1 VERTGRGEEPETGGA
16 ARRTPAHAS
25 PRAASTVPH
34 DPRARDVGSELTRS
48 FLATVV
54 LVGVVLAS
62 TVVVYAVLLL
72 RVQPRMDALSH
83 ARDHLQAIEEGL
95 LVQDAAVTAYL
106 SSGDVVLLSRVS
118 AGAEEVEGARTEIA
132 VALAE
137 ESSLADDHE
146 ALEAAEQEWR
156 TTWVLPTVASA
167 PTAPSPSAVTAG
179 RVLFDRYQAAQD
191 ALVERIDDRLADL
204 SAEEDRMLWWGAGT
218 ALVACV
224 ALLATVRAQRRLGA
238 ESRAAHVSLER
249 ERFLSDAQADMLA
262 SKTAQLAA
270 ILAMN
275 AEVSGALEVRYVTDS
290 VRTAARTISGFDE
303 VEVVLWLDQLDLSR
317 PRPRVSEDDLVN
329 LVLGTRRSAFRAAT
343 PSGTRLARSLPGPV
357 VEVALPM
364 KVRAVVVGVLVF
376 RHPEP
381 IVLAADLLEVL
392 EAIASQAAAAV
403 DAAVLHESLEHAAG
417 VDALTGLLN
426 RRRLEDD
433 MQAATTDLASSTA
446 VLMVD
451 LDHFKVIND
460 SRGHQ
465 RGDDVLRHVA
475 GLLADNLRDGDSAY
489 RYGGEEFLVLMPN
502 TEVDDAVKVVTR
514 LAAAVRA
521 TFPNLVEGRPLTVS
535 AGISLLGE
543 RPLAVAIG
551 EADDALYR
559 AKQEGRDRIVLAA

>member
-1 VERTGRGEEPETGGA
+1 MQPRRSAPAGRKGA
-16 ARRTPAHAS
+16 PLRTPA
-25 PRAASTVPH
+25 PRAAPPEPPAPVGS
-34 DPRARDVGSELTRS
+34 ARDLGSELSRS

-72 RVQPRMDALSH
+72 RVEPRMDALTE
-83 ARDHLQAIEEGL
+83 ARDNLAASQAEL
-95 LVQDAAVTAYL
+95 LTQDAAVSGYL
-106 SSGDVVLLSRVS
+106 ADGDVVFLNRQ
-118 AGAEEVEGARTEIA
+118 A
-132 VALAE
+132 
-137 ESSLADDHE
+137 
-146 ALEAAEQEWR
+146 EAAEAVDAARIQIAMALVDEPDIASDYEDLKAAERNWQSA
-156 TTWVLPTVASA
+156 WVVPTVASA
-167 PTAPSPSAVTAG
+167 PNLPTPASVSAG
-179 RVLFDRYQAAQD
+179 RVLLDRYTAAQE
-191 ALVERIDDRLADL
+191 ALVARIDDRLGEL
-204 SAEEDRMLWWGAGT
+204 SADQDRMLWWGAGT
-218 ALVACV
+218 ALVACA

-238 ESRAAHVSLER
+238 ESRAAQLSLER
-249 ERFLSDAQADMLA
+249 ERFMSEAQAEMLA

-270 ILAMN
+270 ILGMN
-275 AEVSGALEVRYVTDS
+275 AEMSGALELRYVTDS
-290 VRTAARTISGFDE
+290 VRTAAQTISGFDE

-317 PRPRVSEDDLVN
+317 PRPGVSDDELVN

-357 VEVALPM
+357 IEVALPM
-364 KVRAVVVGVLVF
+364 KVRATVIGVLVF

-381 IVLAADLLEVL
+381 IVLATDLLDVL

-403 DAAVLHESLEHAAG
+403 DAAVLHQSLEHAAG

-433 MQAATTDLASSTA
+433 LQVGGTDLASSTA

-451 LDHFKVIND
+451 LDHFKMIND

-475 GLLADNLRDGDSAY
+475 ALLTDNLREGDAAY
-489 RYGGEEFLVLMPN
+489 RYGGEEFLVLMPG
-502 TEVDDAVKVVTR
+502 TEVDDAVRVVTR

-521 TFPNLVEGRPLTVS
+521 SFPNLVAGGPLTVS
-535 AGISLLGE
+535 AGIAVLGD

>member
-1 VERTGRGEEPETGGA
+1 VEPEVRGA
-16 ARRTPAHAS
+16 VLRTPARPA
-25 PRAASTVPH
+25 PRREAQAPL
-34 DPRARDVGSELTRS
+34 DPRAREVGSELTRS

-72 RVQPRMDALSH
+72 RVQPRMEALTQ
-83 ARDHLQAIEEGL
+83 ARDHLEETETGL
-95 LVQDAAVTAYL
+95 LVQDAAISAYV
-106 SSGDVVLLSRVS
+106 SSGDTVLLSRVS
-118 AGAEEVEGARTEIA
+118 DAAAQVELARTE
-132 VALAE
+132 VAMGLADEASLAE
-137 ESSLADDHE
+137 DLDALDD
-146 ALEAAEQEWR
+146 AEQAWR
-156 TTWVLPTVASA
+156 TSWVLPTVAAA
-167 PTAPSPSAVTAG
+167 PTLPAPAAAVAG

-191 ALVERIDDRLADL
+191 ALVARIDDRLSEL
-204 SAEEDRMLWWGAGT
+204 SADEDRMLWWGAGT

-249 ERFLSDAQADMLA
+249 ERFLSDSQADMLA

-270 ILAMN
+270 ILGMN
-275 AEVSGALEVRYVTDS
+275 AEMSGALELRYVTDS
-290 VRTAARTISGFDE
+290 VRTAARSISGFDE

-317 PRPRVSEDDLVN
+317 PRSGVSDDELVN

-343 PSGTRLARSLPGPV
+343 PSGTRLVRSLPGPV
-357 VEVALPM
+357 IEVALPM
-364 KVRAVVVGVLVF
+364 KVRAVVIGVLVF

-433 MQAATTDLASSTA
+433 LQEASSELASSTA

-521 TFPNLVEGRPLTVS
+521 SFPNLVDGRPLTVS
-535 AGISLLGE
+535 AGISVLGE
-543 RPLAVAIG
+543 RPLVVAIG

>member
-1 VERTGRGEEPETGGA
+1 VKRTGRGAPTETDGVVL
-16 ARRTPAHAS
+16 RTPARVV
-25 PRAASTVPH
+25 PRPPLPAP
-34 DPRARDVGSELTRS
+34 PGRDVGSELTRS

-72 RVQPRMDALSH
+72 RVQPRMDALTE
-83 ARDHLQAIEEGL
+83 ARDRLEASETAL
-95 LVQDAAVTAYL
+95 LVEDAAVAGYMA
-106 SSGDVVLLSRVS
+106 SGDTVVLSRQ
-118 AGAEEVEGARTEIA
+118 AAAAEEVESSRMAIA
-132 VALAE
+132 MALADE
-137 ESSLADDHE
+137 PSLAADYDD
-146 ALEAAEQEWR
+146 LEETENAWLSS
-156 TTWVLPTVASA
+156 WVVPTVAAA
-167 PTAPSPSAVTAG
+167 PTLPSPAAAAAG

-191 ALVERIDDRLADL
+191 ALVARIDGRLAEL
-204 SAEEDRMLWWGAGT
+204 STDQDRMLWWGAGT

-238 ESRAAHVSLER
+238 EARAAQVSLER
-249 ERFLSDAQADMLA
+249 QRFLSDSQADMLA

-275 AEVSGALEVRYVTDS
+275 AEMSGALELRYVTDS
-290 VRTAARTISGFDE
+290 VRTAARTISGFEE
-303 VEVVLWLDQLDLSR
+303 VEVVVWQDVLDYATS
-317 PRPRVSEDDLVN
+317 PSGGSDDELVD
-329 LVLGTRRSAFRAAT
+329 VVRGTRRPAFRAAT
-343 PSGTRLARSLPGPV
+343 PRGTRLARSLPGPV
-357 VEVALPM
+357 IEVALPM
-364 KVRAVVVGVLVF
+364 KVRAVVIGVLVF

-392 EAIASQAAAAV
+392 EAIASQAAAAIES
-403 DAAVLHESLEHAAG
+403 AVLHESLEHAAG

-433 MQAATTDLASSTA
+433 LQGGTTEMASSTA

-475 GLLADNLRDGDSAY
+475 GLLADNLREGDAAY

-502 TEVDDAVKVVTR
+502 TEVDDAVRVVTR

-521 TFPNLVEGRPLTVS
+521 SFPNLVDGRPLTVS
-535 AGISLLGE
+535 AGIAVLGE

>member
-1 VERTGRGEEPETGGA
+1 VEPEVRGA
-16 ARRTPAHAS
+16 VLRTPARPAPRREAHA
-25 PRAASTVPH
+25 PL
-34 DPRARDVGSELTRS
+34 DPRAREVGSELTRS

-72 RVQPRMDALSH
+72 RVQPRMEALTQ
-83 ARDHLQAIEEGL
+83 ARDHLEETETGL
-95 LVQDAAVTAYL
+95 LVQDAAISAYL
-106 SSGDVVLLSRVS
+106 SSGDTVLLSRVS
-118 AGAEEVEGARTEIA
+118 DAATQVERARTE
-132 VALAE
+132 VAMGLADEASLAE
-137 ESSLADDHE
+137 DFD
-146 ALEAAEQEWR
+146 ALEDAEQAWR
-156 TTWVLPTVASA
+156 TSWVLPTVAAA
-167 PTAPSPSAVTAG
+167 PTLPAPAAAVAG

-191 ALVERIDDRLADL
+191 ALVDRIDDRLAEL
-204 SAEEDRMLWWGAGT
+204 SADEDRMLWWGAGT

-249 ERFLSDAQADMLA
+249 ERFLSDSQADMLA

-270 ILAMN
+270 ILGMN
-275 AEVSGALEVRYVTDS
+275 AEMSGALELRYVTDS
-290 VRTAARTISGFDE
+290 VRTAARSISGFDE

-317 PRPRVSEDDLVN
+317 PRSGVSEDELVN
-329 LVLGTRRSAFRAAT
+329 LVLGTRRSAFRAAA
-343 PSGTRLARSLPGPV
+343 PSGTRLVRSLPGPV
-357 VEVALPM
+357 IEVALPM
-364 KVRAVVVGVLVF
+364 KVRAVVIGVLVF

-433 MQAATTDLASSTA
+433 LQEASSELASSTA

-521 TFPNLVEGRPLTVS
+521 SFPNLVDGRPLTVS
-535 AGISLLGE
+535 AGISVLGE
-543 RPLAVAIG
+543 RPLVVAIG